1 MIETTLSFVQLVRL
15 AVVLVLAVG
24 LAPLLVYAHSW
35 HEAAKRRREQRPQAS
50 RSKAPTAGGL
60 PRRRSPSETRSERQ
74 TGPELWIADRDGVE
88 VV

>member
-15 AVVLVLAVG
+15 AVVLVLAAG

-35 HEAAKRRREQRPQAS
+35 REAAKRRREQRPQAS

-60 PRRRSPSETRSERQ
+60 PGRWPLPEARSERQ
-74 TGPELWIADRDGVE
+74 TGQELWIADRDGVE